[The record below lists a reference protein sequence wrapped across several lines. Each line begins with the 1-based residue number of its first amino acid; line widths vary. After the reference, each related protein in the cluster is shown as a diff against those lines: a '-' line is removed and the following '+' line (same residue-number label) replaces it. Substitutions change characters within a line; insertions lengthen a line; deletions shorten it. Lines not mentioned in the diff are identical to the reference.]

1 MKKVYS
7 KPQIMF
13 ESFSL
18 SQNIAAGCEEKTHT
32 PAARACAVDF
42 SGLKLFLEGMSGC
55 SDITVANQGGD
66 GEFNGICYHV
76 FTDGSSNFFNS

>member
-7 KPQIMF
+7 KPDIIF

-18 SQNIAAGCEEKTHT
+18 SQNIAAGCEYTNS
-32 PAARACAVDF
+32 VDPNLYMTGKGF
-42 SGLKLFLEGMSGC
+42 AFTDE
-55 SDITVANQGGD
+55 ANCQYKVPDQVGGD

-76 FTDGSSNFFNS
+76 FSNGGAINFFNS

>member
-7 KPQIMF
+7 KPDIIF

-18 SQNIAAGCEEKTHT
+18 SQNIAASCEYTDPKDPSLYMTGKGFAFTNESNCQYQV
-32 PAARACAVDF
+32 PDQA
-42 SGLKLFLEGMSGC
+42 
-55 SDITVANQGGD
+55 GGD

-76 FTDGSSNFFNS
+76 FSNNGAANFFTS